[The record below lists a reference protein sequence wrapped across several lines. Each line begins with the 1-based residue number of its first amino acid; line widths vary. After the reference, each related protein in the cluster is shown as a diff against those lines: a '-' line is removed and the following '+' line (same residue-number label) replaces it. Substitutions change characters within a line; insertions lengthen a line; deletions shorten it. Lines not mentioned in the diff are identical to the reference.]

1 SPRHQSSDLENAI
14 LRELA
19 AENGVPLADV
29 EAAVIAAEP
38 HGVPGETL
46 FNDHCHLNPAG
57 NALLVRVYEKE
68 ILRALGAGK

>member
-1 SPRHQSSDLENAI
+1 M
-14 LRELA
+14 
-19 AENGVPLADV
+19 PLADV

-68 ILRALGAGK
+68 ILRALGAGE